1 MGPER
6 QLVIIVRSSET
17 IEKGVKLV
25 TIKRSG
31 NLLHGE
37 AEADLHLR
45 YDVDERRTLIFK
57 NGSIPGQP

>member
-1 MGPER
+1 M
-6 QLVIIVRSSET
+6 IIVRSSET

-45 YDVDERRTLIFK
+45 YDLDERRMLILK
-57 NGSIPGQP
+57 NGSIFYQP

>member
-1 MGPER
+1 M
-6 QLVIIVRSSET
+6 IIVRSSET

-45 YDVDERRTLIFK
+45 YDLDERRMLILK
-57 NGSIPGQP
+57 NGSIFDQP